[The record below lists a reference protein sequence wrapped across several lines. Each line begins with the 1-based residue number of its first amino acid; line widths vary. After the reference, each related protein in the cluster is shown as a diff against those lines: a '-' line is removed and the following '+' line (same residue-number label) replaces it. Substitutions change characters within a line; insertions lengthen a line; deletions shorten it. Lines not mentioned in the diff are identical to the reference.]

1 MKNYFWLVCSLVWAG
16 LIVYLGFS
24 NPKSVGIE
32 PWFKYQDKLGHFIL
46 YAVLSMLL
54 IKTFSYEIVIQNSMS
69 NGALV
74 ALVFGVLI
82 ELGQHFFTHDREG
95 DYMDALANGLGIL
108 LMVVLIKSYPKRF
121 YFNPKA

>member
-54 IKTFSYEIVIQNSMS
+54 IKTFSKEIVIQSS
-69 NGALV
+69 IGSGALV
-74 ALVFGVLI
+74 ALVFGVFI

-108 LMVVLIKSYPKRF
+108 LMVVLIKADPKRF
-121 YFNPKA
+121 YVNPNA

>member
-54 IKTFSYEIVIQNSMS
+54 IKTFSKEIVIQSPMS
-69 NGALV
+69 SGALV
-74 ALVFGVLI
+74 ALVFGVFI

-108 LMVVLIKSYPKRF
+108 LMVVLIKAYPKPF

>member
-24 NPKSVGIE
+24 NPESVGIE
-32 PWFKYQDKLGHFIL
+32 PWFKYRDKLGHFIL

-54 IKTFSYEIVIQNSMS
+54 IKTFSNEIVIQNSMS

-108 LMVVLIKSYPKRF
+108 LMVVLTKVYPKCF

>member
-54 IKTFSYEIVIQNSMS
+54 IKTFSKEIVIQNSMS

-108 LMVVLIKSYPKRF
+108 LMVVLTKAHPKCF

>member
-16 LIVYLGFS
+16 LIDYLSFS
-24 NPKSVGIE
+24 NPNSVGLE
-32 PWFKYQDKLGHFIL
+32 PWFKYQDKLGHFIF

-54 IKTFSYEIVIQNSMS
+54 IKTFSEEIVIQNSMWS
-69 NGALV
+69 IALV

-82 ELGQHFFTHDREG
+82 ELGQHLFTHDREG
-95 DYMDALANGLGIL
+95 DYMDAMANGLGIL
-108 LMVVLIKSYPKRF
+108 LIVFLIKAYPKHF

>member
-54 IKTFSYEIVIQNSMS
+54 IKTFSKEIVIQSS
-69 NGALV
+69 H
-74 ALVFGVLI
+74 
-82 ELGQHFFTHDREG
+82 E
-95 DYMDALANGLGIL
+95 
-108 LMVVLIKSYPKRF
+108 
-121 YFNPKA
+121 

>member
-16 LIVYLGFS
+16 LIDYLSFS
-24 NPKSVGIE
+24 NPNSVGLE
-32 PWFKYQDKLGHFIL
+32 PWFKYQDKLGYFIF

-54 IKTFSYEIVIQNSMS
+54 IKTFSKEIVIQNSMWS
-69 NGALV
+69 SALV

-95 DYMDALANGLGIL
+95 DYMDAMANGLGIL
-108 LMVVLIKSYPKRF
+108 LIVVLIKAYPKHF

>member
-1 MKNYFWLVCSLVWAG
+1 MKNYFWLFCSLVWAG
-16 LIVYLGFS
+16 LIVYLCFS

-54 IKTFSYEIVIQNSMS
+54 IKTFSKEIPIQNSMTC
-69 NGALV
+69 GALV
-74 ALVFGVLI
+74 ALVFGGLI

-95 DYMDALANGLGIL
+95 DYTDAFANCLGIM
-108 LMVVLIKSYPKRF
+108 LMVVLIKAYPKRF

>member
-16 LIVYLGFS
+16 LIVYLSFS
-24 NPKSVGIE
+24 NPNSVGLE
-32 PWFKYQDKLGHFIL
+32 PWFKYQDKLGHFIF

-54 IKTFSYEIVIQNSMS
+54 IKTFSEEIVIQNSMWS
-69 NGALV
+69 IALV

-82 ELGQHFFTHDREG
+82 ELGQHFFTHDRKG
-95 DYMDALANGLGIL
+95 DYMDAMVNGLGIL
-108 LMVVLIKSYPKRF
+108 LIVILIKAYPKHF

>member
-16 LIVYLGFS
+16 LIVYLSFS

-32 PWFKYQDKLGHFIL
+32 PWFKYQDKLGHFIF

-54 IKTFSYEIVIQNSMS
+54 IKTFSKEIVIQNSMCS
-69 NGALV
+69 SALV
-74 ALVFGVLI
+74 ALVFGVFI

-108 LMVVLIKSYPKRF
+108 LMVVLIKAYPKRF

>member
-16 LIVYLGFS
+16 LIDYLSFS
-24 NPKSVGIE
+24 NPNSVGLE
-32 PWFKYQDKLGHFIL
+32 PWFKYQDKLGHFIF

-54 IKTFSYEIVIQNSMS
+54 IKTFSEEIVIQNSMWS
-69 NGALV
+69 IALV
-74 ALVFGVLI
+74 ALVFGVFI

-108 LMVVLIKSYPKRF
+108 LMVVLIKAYPKRF

>member
-24 NPKSVGIE
+24 NPESVGIE

-54 IKTFSYEIVIQNSMS
+54 IKTFSNEIVIQNSMS

-108 LMVVLIKSYPKRF
+108 LMVVLTKVYPKCF

>member
-32 PWFKYQDKLGHFIL
+32 PWFKYQDKLGHFVL
-46 YAVLSMLL
+46 YVVLSMLL
-54 IKTFSYEIVIQNSMS
+54 IKTFSKEIVIQNSMTC
-69 NGALV
+69 GALV
-74 ALVFGVLI
+74 ALVFGGLI
-82 ELGQHFFTHDREG
+82 ELGQHFFTYDSEG
-95 DYMDALANGLGIL
+95 DYMDALANGLGIM
-108 LMVVLIKSYPKRF
+108 LMVVLIKAYPKRF